1 MVPHLRSSIPLLV
14 AMFLG
19 PGSAG
24 RSDTLTE
31 RERASHVLHRL
42 AFGPRHGEV
51 DRVLARGVDGWIAD
65 QLQPARGTD
74 PSVVALLNN
83 WPDLGRS
90 PAELRRAYPPPA
102 SLTRLVTGGRLSRE
116 DSLALAAQ
124 VRAGRTLVTQ
134 LLSARVARAVIAER
148 QLDEVMTDFWLN
160 HFNVFV
166 GKNAGMRYLLPSY
179 EQDVIRPRVMGRFRD
194 LLGAVAKSPAMLTY
208 LDNAQSVADS
218 TRPTLVDR
226 RVAQRRVGLARRAV
240 RQGRVA
246 NVDSATLERALARR
260 PRGLNENYARELL
273 ELHTLG
279 VDGGYS
285 QQDVIEVARAL
296 TGWGVR
302 PGQPDGFFFN
312 RAAHDA
318 GDKRILGERFPA
330 GRGEEEGERV
340 LDLLARHPSTA
351 RHIARKLAVRLVSD
365 APPDALVDRAAEVF
379 RETDGDLRA
388 VVRSIVTAPE
398 FFDRSAWRVKVK
410 SPFEVV
416 VSAVRVLGGRAD
428 TTVLSAAVVA
438 QLGQP
443 LYGHQAPDGWPE
455 TGDEW
460 MNTGAILARI
470 NFGLQVG
477 ASRVPGTRLSAWP
490 DYARLAALPAAAQ
503 VDGVIA
509 TLLGGAASPETREIL
524 ASGQNPLLTGPGA
537 DADPAQGEAESMTG
551 RMRGV
556 ERSSPTSDR
565 ANPLAR
571 RGAALAGRPLPPLR
585 GLDQLIALA
594 IGSPEFQRR

>member
-1 MVPHLRSSIPLLV
+1 MAHHLRYSIPLL
-14 AMFLG
+14 ATTLWG
-19 PGSAG
+19 PAIVG

-42 AFGPRHGEV
+42 AFGPRPGEV
-51 DRVLARGVDGWIAD
+51 DRVLARGVDAWIGD
-65 QLQPARGTD
+65 QLRPMRGEDPAAA
-74 PSVVALLNN
+74 ALLDV
-83 WPDLGRS
+83 WPDLGRT
-90 PAELRRAYPPPA
+90 PAELRRSFPPPA
-102 SLTRLVTGGRLSRE
+102 PLARLAAGGRMSRE
-116 DSLALAAQ
+116 DSVALAAQ
-124 VRAGRTLVTQ
+124 VRAGRTVVAQ

-148 QLDEVMTDFWLN
+148 QLDEVMADFWLN

-166 GKNAGMRYLLPSY
+166 GKSAGMRYVLPSY
-179 EQDVIRPRVMGRFRD
+179 ERDVIRPRVMGRFRD

-208 LDNAQSVADS
+208 LDNTQSVADS

-226 RVAQRRVGLARRAV
+226 RTAERRIDLARRAV
-240 RQGRVA
+240 RRGRVA
-246 NVDSATLERALARR
+246 NVDSSTLERVLSRR

-312 RAAHDA
+312 RTSHDA
-318 GDKRILGERFPA
+318 GAKVILGERFGA
-330 GRGEEEGERV
+330 GNGEDEGERV

-351 RHIARKLAVRLVSD
+351 RHIARKLAVRLVAD
-365 APPDALVDRAAEVF
+365 DPPDALVDRAAEVF
-379 RETDGDLRA
+379 RATDGDIRE
-388 VVRSIVTAPE
+388 VVRALVTSPE
-398 FFDRSAWRVKVK
+398 FFSRSAWRAKVK

-416 VSAVRVLGGRAD
+416 VSAVRALGGQAD
-428 TTVLSAAVVA
+428 TTVVSAAVVA

-455 TGDEW
+455 TGSEW

-470 NFGLQVG
+470 NFGLQAG
-477 ASRVPGTRLSAWP
+477 ANRLPGTRLAAWP
-490 DYARLAALPAAAQ
+490 EYTHLASLPHAQQ
-503 VDGVIA
+503 VDGVIG
-509 TLLGGAASPETREIL
+509 TLLGGTATAETRDVL
-524 ASGQNPLLTGPGA
+524 ASGLNPLLHGPGA
-537 DADPAQGEAESMTG
+537 DADPNEGEARSMAG
-551 RMRGV
+551 IERRRGATAD
-556 ERSSPTSDR
+556 RS
-565 ANPLAR
+565 NPLAR